1 MDGKNKFADIVF
13 DFGYFEKLDANE
25 KRIEDDPVSQPIY
38 YYKPLFSKQ
47 YHITIQDI
55 DSFDKR
61 FRDSYIE
68 IIKRFYLAFESIHQ
82 YVVDLNSF
90 IEELN
95 DGFYIQQTLETVFQD
110 EEGKQMLVNNFL
122 GIPFVQ

>member
-1 MDGKNKFADIVF
+1 M
-13 DFGYFEKLDANE
+13 
-25 KRIEDDPVSQPIY
+25 
-38 YYKPLFSKQ
+38 
-47 YHITIQDI
+47 

-68 IIKRFYLAFESIHQ
+68 IVKRFYLAFESIHQ

-90 IEELN
+90 IEELV

-110 EEGKQMLVNNFL
+110 EEGKQMLVFIKFDSYCFNE
-122 GIPFVQ
+122 

>member
-1 MDGKNKFADIVF
+1 M
-13 DFGYFEKLDANE
+13 
-25 KRIEDDPVSQPIY
+25 
-38 YYKPLFSKQ
+38 LFSKH
-47 YHITIQDI
+47 YLIAIQDL

-82 YVVDLNSF
+82 YVVDLKSF
-90 IEELN
+90 IEELT

-110 EEGKQMLVNNFL
+110 EEGKQMLVNIEF
-122 GIPFVQ
+122 